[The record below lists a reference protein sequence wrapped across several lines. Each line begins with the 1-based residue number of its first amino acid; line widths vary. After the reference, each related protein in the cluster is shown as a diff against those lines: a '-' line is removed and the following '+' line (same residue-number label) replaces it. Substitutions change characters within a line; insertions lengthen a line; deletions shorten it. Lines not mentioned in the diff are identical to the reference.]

1 VWLTVAVLIVSMV
14 FLGREAL
21 AVRRGLSS
29 RRRFILRLIG
39 CVLLLSLA
47 LVLQFKEAIL
57 LSAGE
62 AGSGARLLRLLQF
75 FVGVLVLV
83 TALVL
88 VALMDVRET
97 LQHYL
102 TERRRMIDELIE
114 APSSPSESSSDGKR
128 DESST

>member
-1 VWLTVAVLIVSMV
+1 VWLTAAVLIVSVV

-29 RRRFILRLIG
+29 RRRFILRLFG

-75 FVGVLVLV
+75 TIGVLVLV

-88 VALMDVRET
+88 VALMDIRES
-97 LQHYL
+97 LQRYVH
-102 TERRRMIDELIE
+102 ERRQMIDELLRT
-114 APSSPSESSSDGKR
+114 PSLPSEPSSDGKR
-128 DESST
+128 DESTT

>member
-1 VWLTVAVLIVSMV
+1 MWLTVAVLIVSMV

-29 RRRFILRLIG
+29 RRRFILRLFG

>member
-29 RRRFILRLIG
+29 RRRFILRLFG

-47 LVLQFKEAIL
+47 LVLQYKEAIL

-102 TERRRMIDELIE
+102 TERRRMIDKLIE

>member
-1 VWLTVAVLIVSMV
+1 MV

>member
-1 VWLTVAVLIVSMV
+1 VWLTAAVLIVSVV
-14 FLGREAL
+14 FLGREAM

-29 RRRFILRLIG
+29 RRRFILRLFG
-39 CVLLLSLA
+39 CVLLLALA

-102 TERRRMIDELIE
+102 TERRRMIDELLRT
-114 APSSPSESSSDGKR
+114 PSLPSEPSSDGKR
-128 DESST
+128 DESTT

>member
-114 APSSPSESSSDGKR
+114 VPSSPSESSSDGKR

>member
-1 VWLTVAVLIVSMV
+1 MWLTAAVLIVSVV

-29 RRRFILRLIG
+29 RRRFILRLFG
-39 CVLLLSLA
+39 CVLLLALA

-114 APSSPSESSSDGKR
+114 APSLPSEPSSDGKR
-128 DESST
+128 DESTT

>member
-1 VWLTVAVLIVSMV
+1 VWLTAAVLIVSVV
-14 FLGREAL
+14 FLGREAM

-29 RRRFILRLIG
+29 RRRFTVRLIG
-39 CVLLLSLA
+39 CVLLLSLT

-75 FVGVLVLV
+75 TIGVLVLV

-88 VALMDVRET
+88 VALMDIRET
-97 LQHYL
+97 LQRYVH
-102 TERRRMIDELIE
+102 ERRQMIDELLRT
-114 APSSPSESSSDGKR
+114 PSLPSEPSSDGKR
-128 DESST
+128 DESTT

>member
-1 VWLTVAVLIVSMV
+1 MV

-29 RRRFILRLIG
+29 RRRFILRLFG

-47 LVLQFKEAIL
+47 LVLQYKEAIL

-114 APSSPSESSSDGKR
+114 TPSSPSESSSDGKR

>member
-1 VWLTVAVLIVSMV
+1 MWLTAAVLIVSVV

-29 RRRFILRLIG
+29 RRRFILRLFG
-39 CVLLLSLA
+39 CVLLLALA
-47 LVLQFKEAIL
+47 LVLQIKEAIL

-114 APSSPSESSSDGKR
+114 APSLPSEPSSDGKR
-128 DESST
+128 DESTT

>member
-1 VWLTVAVLIVSMV
+1 MWLTAAVLIVSVV

-29 RRRFILRLIG
+29 RRRFILRLFG
-39 CVLLLSLA
+39 CVLLLALA

-102 TERRRMIDELIE
+102 TERRRMIDELLRT
-114 APSSPSESSSDGKR
+114 PSLPSEPSSDGKR
-128 DESST
+128 DESTT